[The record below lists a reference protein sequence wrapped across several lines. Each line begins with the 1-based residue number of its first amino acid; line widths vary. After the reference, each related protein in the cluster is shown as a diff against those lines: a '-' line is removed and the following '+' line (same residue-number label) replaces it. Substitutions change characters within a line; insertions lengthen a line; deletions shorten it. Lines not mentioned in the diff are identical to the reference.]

1 MAGNLH
7 DGMMVFSSDGKPIG
21 RVIRYADDT
30 LVIDRGVVVKGD
42 RAIGLDDIARVHDD
56 RVWLRLTA
64 AELKE
69 GGEVLEHEQP
79 APR

>member
-1 MAGNLH
+1 
-7 DGMMVFSSDGKPIG
+7 MMVFSADGKPIG
-21 RVIRYADDT
+21 RVIRYAEDT
-30 LVIDRGVVVKGD
+30 LVIDPGVVVKGD

-64 AELKE
+64 AELKA
-69 GGEVLEHEQP
+69 GGETLEHEQP